1 MNNVYEYVLN
11 NTQLNS
17 FLNSSEYFNTS
28 YINPF
33 FINFNV
39 NYNLYDFL
47 ILQENY
53 DYFYTFLFKDL
64 LLSNDLQLLISLIL
78 DIYLTS
84 NIYNNSYNND
94 WLKNIFFSKENSI
107 IFIEHPELIFIKN
120 EINLTFNKY
129 LSNLNLFNM
138 NLFISENF
146 YLIYNYIFN
155 ILFFL
160 LLIIFIIVFY
170 FSFYD
175 SFYKNDSLIDIDF
188 FLSNLTTESEEEIAS
203 IDDSKNA
210 FLFFSFIFFWYFA
223 INSFFTF
230 FKIPNDV
237 YLNLFFPY
245 IYYFIFT
252 IPFYLSYSFGLFLP
266 VYLRGSGSSKILFV
280 EVIYDYL
287 AIFAFFI
294 RLFVQNVRLILMSFT
309 FYSLHELLSEISFYK
324 FFLIFN
330 ENLNNI
336 NNVNFDENNN
346 SYSFFFKFIFD
357 MIHIIYEVLH
367 TFFVVTSQ
375 FFAFFAMVFWLF
387 LFLYTMFSVDKQEK
401 LFFFKRNNFKLT
413 FNKQYY
419 NYKNNFN
426 Y

>member
-1 MNNVYEYVLN
+1 MINTYENVLHNVQLN
-11 NTQLNS
+11 NFLDNS
-17 FLNSSEYFNTS
+17 NYFNTS

-33 FINFNV
+33 FFNFNI

-53 DYFYTFLFKDL
+53 DYLYTYLFRDL
-64 LLSNDLQLLISLIL
+64 LLTNDFQLFVSIML
-78 DIYLTS
+78 DLYINS
-84 NIYNNSYNND
+84 NIFLNSSNND
-94 WLKNIFFSKENSI
+94 FFKNLFFSKETSLM
-107 IFIEHPELIFIKN
+107 FIDHPELIFIKN
-120 EINLTFNKY
+120 EINLIFNKY
-129 LSNLNLFNM
+129 LTNLNLFNM

-155 ILFFL
+155 LLFFL
-160 LLIIFIIVFY
+160 ILIIFVISFY

-175 SFYKNDSLIDIDF
+175 SFYKNESLIDIDF

-210 FLFFSFIFFWYFA
+210 FIFFSFIFFWYFA

-324 FFLIFN
+324 FFIIFD
-330 ENLNNI
+330 ENLNNL
-336 NNVNFDENNN
+336 NNFNFDLNNSI

-357 MIHIIYEVLH
+357 MIHIVYEVLH

-401 LFFFKRNNFKLT
+401 LFNFKRNEYKFNYKKNYNNFKKIIL
-413 FNKQYY
+413 
-419 NYKNNFN
+419 
-426 Y
+426 